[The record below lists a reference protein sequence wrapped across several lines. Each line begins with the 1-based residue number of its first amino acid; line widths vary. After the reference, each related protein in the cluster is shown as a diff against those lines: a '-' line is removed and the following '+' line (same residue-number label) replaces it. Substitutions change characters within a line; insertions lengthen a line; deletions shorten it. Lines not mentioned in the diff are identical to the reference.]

1 MNGYQPRKRQKIL
14 SGNTHKVTSG
24 CGNIYV
30 TINRDEDGI
39 FEIFAHLG
47 KSGQCGASQLEA
59 ICRAVTAGLRA
70 GVDPGVFAKQFFG
83 IKCPS
88 PMLNQ
93 GERIESC
100 ADAIAKV
107 LQKEIDDIN
116 SKGEK
121 HEG

>member
-14 SGNTHKVTSG
+14 LGATHKLTTG

-30 TINRDEDGI
+30 TINRDEEGT

-47 KSGQCGASQLEA
+47 KSGQCGAAQLEA
-59 ICRAVTAGLRA
+59 LCRSITAGLRA
-70 GVDPGVFAKQFFG
+70 GVDPGVFVKQFTG

-88 PMLNQ
+88 PMLTQ

-100 ADAIAKV
+100 ADAIGKAIREEMEDKAK
-107 LQKEIDDIN
+107 
-116 SKGEK
+116 
-121 HEG
+121 